1 MTEELHENPEFPEEL
16 PYRRVLDRG
25 FVALVDVMGGDAS
38 IVQAARVSYGK
49 GTKTVRSDKALISYL
64 MRHRHTTPWEMIEFK
79 FLMRL
84 PVFIAR
90 QVIRHRTACLAEG
103 TVVDLVAGPCPIEE
117 VGGLRGPRVLQVDE
131 TTHAVREARV
141 VAVHRNGPKP
151 VFRMILVDGRRIE
164 ATKDHRFLF
173 AEGWRT
179 LAQATGLRE
188 RDGIAVWRRGDFRL
202 WAAGDGPGAG
212 VALAVATLVRIAGF
226 EYVGARETYDL
237 EVPGP
242 YHNFLAGGIVT
253 HNSVNEYSA
262 RYSIVPD
269 RFWVPSLG
277 AIAEQ
282 DAVNRQGR
290 ADLLHELAD
299 AAPERKEPCAFA
311 PPARAVLVREG
322 KGISRAALLDPAHRS
337 AFLGGD
343 ALPTESYVRCAE
355 LLLDGFPDRKAK
367 LERIRDTYRENNE
380 RCYGLYQKLIEGGVA
395 REIARS
401 VLPLSMYTEWYWK
414 IDLHNLLHFLKL
426 RMDPHA
432 QLEVRA
438 YGEAMGAFVK
448 ESVPL
453 AWEAFENDN
462 LLGTFLSRAEKDV
475 LRPEGRDAQ
484 VAALRALFERGYRR
498 RRLKEVCRKLE
509 IDERLVDEV
518 DPPAEAGV

>member
-1 MTEELHENPEFPEEL
+1 VSEGLHANPEFPVEL
-16 PYRRVLDRG
+16 PYRRVLDKG
-25 FVALVDVMGGDAS
+25 FVALVDVMGNDAS

-103 TVVDLVAGPCPIEE
+103 TVVDLVGGPLRIEE
-117 VGGLRGPRVLQVDE
+117 VGGLRGLRVLQLDE
-131 TTHAVREARV
+131 TTRGIREARV
-141 VAVHRNGPKP
+141 VGLHRNGPKP
-151 VFRMILVDGRRIE
+151 VFRMILADGKRIE

-179 LAQATGLRE
+179 LEQATGLFE
-188 RDGIAVWRRGDFRL
+188 RDGVATWRRGTYRL
-202 WAAGDGPGAG
+202 HAAGGAEESGG
-212 VALAVATLVRIAGF
+212 VAVAVGTLVRVERF
-226 EYVGARETYDL
+226 EYVGVKETYDL
-237 EVPGP
+237 EVEGP
-242 YHNFLAGGIVT
+242 YHNFLANGIVT

-262 RYSIVPD
+262 RYSLVPD
-269 RFWVPSLG
+269 RFWVPDLG

-290 ADLLHELAD
+290 ADLLGELAE
-299 AAPERKEPCAFA
+299 AAPERKEPCAFV
-311 PPARAVLVREG
+311 PDRRAVLAREG
-322 KGISRAALLDPAHRS
+322 KGISCAALLDPAHRA

-343 ALPTESYVRCAE
+343 VLPSESYVRCAE
-355 LLLDGFPDRKAK
+355 LLLDLFPERKAR
-367 LERIRDTYRENNE
+367 LERIRETYRENNE
-380 RCYGLYQKLIEGGVA
+380 RCYGLYQRLLEQGVA

-438 YGEAMGAFVK
+438 YGEAMATFVK
-448 ESVPL
+448 EAVPL

-462 LLGTFLSRAEKDV
+462 LMGTFLSRAEKDV
-475 LRPEGRDAQ
+475 LRPGGRDAQ

-498 RRLKEVCRKLE
+498 RRLKEVCRKLDL
-509 IDERLVDEV
+509 DERLVDAI
-518 DPPAEAGV
+518 DPPGKEG

>member
-1 MTEELHENPEFPEEL
+1 MTEELHENPEFPEEM
-16 PYRRVLDRG
+16 PYRRVLDKG
-25 FVALVDVMGGDAS
+25 FVALVDVMGNDAS

-64 MRHRHTTPWEMIEFK
+64 MRHRHSTPSEMVEFK

-90 QVIRHRTACLAEG
+90 QIIRHRTA
-103 TVVDLVAGPCPIEE
+103 
-117 VGGLRGPRVLQVDE
+117 
-131 TTHAVREARV
+131 
-141 VAVHRNGPKP
+141 
-151 VFRMILVDGRRIE
+151 
-164 ATKDHRFLF
+164 
-173 AEGWRT
+173 
-179 LAQATGLRE
+179 
-188 RDGIAVWRRGDFRL
+188 
-202 WAAGDGPGAG
+202 
-212 VALAVATLVRIAGF
+212 
-226 EYVGARETYDL
+226 
-237 EVPGP
+237 
-242 YHNFLAGGIVT
+242 
-253 HNSVNEYSA
+253 SVNEYSA

-282 DAVNRQGR
+282 DVVNRQGR
-290 ADLLHELAD
+290 ADLLRELAEETT
-299 AAPERKEPCAFA
+299 ERKEPCAFVA
-311 PPARAVLVREG
+311 GARAVLVREG

-343 ALPTESYVRCAE
+343 VLPSESYVRCAE
-355 LLLDGFPDRKAK
+355 LLLEGFPDRKAK
-367 LERIRDTYRENNE
+367 LERVRDTYRENNE
-380 RCYGLYQKLIEGGVA
+380 RCYGLYQKLIEEGIA

-438 YGEAMGAFVK
+438 YAEAMAAFTK
-448 ESVPL
+448 QHVPL

-462 LLGTFLSRAEKDV
+462 LLGTFLSRDEKAV
-475 LRPEGRDAQ
+475 LRPEGREAQ
-484 VAALRALFERGYRR
+484 LAALRALHERGYGR

-509 IDERLVDEV
+509 IDEGLVDEIQ
-518 DPPAEAGV
+518 PPGPGAGA

>member
-1 MTEELHENPEFPEEL
+1 MTEELHENPEFPVEL
-16 PYRRVLDRG
+16 PYRRVLDKG
-25 FVALVDVMGGDAS
+25 FVALVDVMGTDAS

-103 TVVDLVAGPCPIEE
+103 TIVDLVDGPRRIEE
-117 VGGLRGPRVLQVDE
+117 VGGLRGPSALQVDE
-131 TTHAVREARV
+131 RTHAIREARV
-141 VAVHRNGPKP
+141 LGFHRNGPKP
-151 VFRMILVDGRRIE
+151 VFRMVLADGRRIE

-173 AEGWRT
+173 AQGWRT
-179 LAQATGLRE
+179 LEQATGLSE
-188 RDGIAVWRRGDFRL
+188 RDGAAVWRHGDHRL
-202 WAAGDGPGAG
+202 LAFEDGAG
-212 VALAVATLVRIAGF
+212 GAAVAVATLVRIEAF
-226 EYVGARETYDL
+226 EYVGVKQTYDL
-237 EVPGP
+237 EVEGP
-242 YHNFLAGGIVT
+242 YHNFLANGIVT
-253 HNSVNEYSA
+253 HNSVNEYSG
-262 RYSIVPD
+262 RYSLVPD
-269 RFWVPSLG
+269 RFWVPDLG

-282 DAVNRQGR
+282 DTVNRQGR
-290 ADLLHELAD
+290 ADLLKELAE
-299 AAPERKEPCAFA
+299 AAPERKEPCAFVA
-311 PPARAVLVREG
+311 KEPAVLVHDG
-322 KGISRAALLDPAHRS
+322 KGISRPALLDPLHRS

-343 ALPTESYVRCAE
+343 ALPSESYVRCTE
-355 LLLDGFPDRKAK
+355 LLLDLFPERKAR
-367 LERIRDTYRENNE
+367 LEKVRATYREHNE
-380 RCYGLYQKLIEGGVA
+380 RCYGLYQKLLQDGVA

-438 YGEAMGAFVK
+438 YGEAMATFVK
-448 ESVPL
+448 EHVPL

-462 LLGTFLSRAEKDV
+462 LMGTFLSRAEKEV
-475 LRPEGRDAQ
+475 LMPLGRDAQ
-484 VAALRALFERGYRR
+484 LRALRALFERGYRR

-518 DPPAEAGV
+518 DPGA